1 MNIKTILAS
10 IILLI
15 ISCVAAGNKPAE
27 EDTVK
32 ILWVGSSSTYVH
44 DLPRQAAEWLE
55 PYFAPRPVRSY
66 MVGRSGTGFHEY
78 LQPGFEAQYGLK
90 EGQTLVEKIK
100 QEDYDYVV
108 LQMIAYFIGAD
119 LKEETEKSAD
129 ALCAVIRDSGAE
141 PVYYEMGWQRNTKNK
156 IGCELIAA
164 SARDNY
170 INYYGPCASA
180 WKKVREQV
188 PNLKLHN
195 LPDNTHPGTLGT
207 YLNLACMY
215 AAITGEKAEDPGY
228 TIDVWPRFGEFN
240 EEEKAEAARILEDTT
255 LDYYYKTLPGWLQK
269 ISIMRKEETIDAKIA
284 DYLNEVAYQQ
294 YKKHMQIIRQ
304 GEY

>member
-90 EGQTLVEKIK
+90 EGQNILEKIK
-100 QEDYDYVV
+100 TGDYDYVV
-108 LQMIAYFIGAD
+108 LQMITYFIGAH
-119 LKEETEKSAD
+119 LKEETEESTGIM
-129 ALCAVIRDSGAE
+129 CAAIRESGAE
-141 PVYYEMGWQRNTKNK
+141 PVYYEMGWRRGPENE
-156 IGCELIAA
+156 IGRKLITA
-164 SARDNY
+164 SARDN
-170 INYYGPCASA
+170 NVKYYGPCSSA
-180 WKKVREQV
+180 WKEVRREI
-188 PNLKLHN
+188 PNLELHN
-195 LPDNTHPGTLGT
+195 YPDGDHPGTLGT
-207 YLNLACMY
+207 YLNLCSMY
-215 AAITGEKAEDPGY
+215 AAITGTKAENPP
-228 TIDVWPRFGEFN
+228 TSIDVWPRFGAFN
-240 EEEKAEAARILEDTT
+240 EEEKAKATRLMNDTILGP
-255 LDYYYKTLPGWLQK
+255 YHRAMPGWMQK
-269 ISIMRKEETIDAKIA
+269 ISFMRTQETIDEKTAA
-284 DYLNEVAYQQ
+284 YLNEVAYQQ
-294 YKKHMQIIRQ
+294 WKSHIKKIK
-304 GEY
+304 